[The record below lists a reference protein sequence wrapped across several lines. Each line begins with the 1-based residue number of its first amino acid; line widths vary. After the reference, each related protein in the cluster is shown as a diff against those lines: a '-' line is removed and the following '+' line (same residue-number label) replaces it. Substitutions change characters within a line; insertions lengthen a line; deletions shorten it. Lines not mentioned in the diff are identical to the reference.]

1 MRLELR
7 DIKADEFDELGSIMV
22 DVYRNLKGF
31 PTPDEQPEYYQ
42 MLQNIGSFT
51 TKPNTRVLVAISPE
65 GKILGGVVYFSDM
78 RQYGSGGSATKEKN
92 ASGMRLL
99 AVRKDARGA
108 GIGKALT
115 VACIDL
121 ARKSGNDQMILH
133 TTESMQV
140 AWGMYQ
146 KLGFKRSRD
155 LDFMQGELQVFG
167 FRYILTD

>member
-1 MRLELR
+1 MDLEIR

-22 DVYRNLKGF
+22 EVYKNLKGF
-31 PTPDEQPEYYQ
+31 PTPDEQPEYYD
-42 MLQNIGSFT
+42 MLKNIGSFT
-51 TKPNTRVLVAISPE
+51 TKPYTKVLVAISPE
-65 GKILGGVVYFSDM
+65 NQILGGVVYFSDM
-78 RQYGSGGSATKEKN
+78 SQYGSGGSASKEKN

-121 ARKSGNDQMILH
+121 ARESDSDQIILH
-133 TTESMQV
+133 TTEAMQV

-146 KLGFKRSRD
+146 RLGFKRSRD
-155 LDFMQGELQVFG
+155 LDFVQGELPVFG
-167 FRYILTD
+167 FRYNLTR